1 MSASFIARLWSTRE
15 PIRLTIRDAVIESV
29 EPAEFRGSIDDLE
42 YVAPAFW
49 DLQTNGRKGISFA
62 DPAIDSEQVAWIVR
76 EHVKLGEARICPT
89 LISATESAT
98 IAGLRAI
105 TRACREHPDVAA
117 AVLGIHLEGPYL
129 SSLDGYRG
137 AHRADVMR
145 DPTWDEFERFQD
157 AAEGSIAIVTLAPER
172 EGSIEFIQRLANSG
186 VVVALGHTAADDET
200 IDRAVRAG
208 AKLSTHLGNGIASTL
223 PRHPN
228 PIWSQAGDDRLYAS
242 FIADGDHVDSSTLR
256 VLLRAKGDDRSITI
270 SDMSPLAG
278 SPPGRY
284 ESWEVTPSGKVIVAG
299 TPYLAGSCRDQFDA
313 LAFLTGAVGVSLTQ
327 AIRSMTINPARLL
340 GRAEPKLEPGEPAN
354 IVRFRAIV
362 DPANRRTRVVR
373 SRLIE
378 DQERN

>member
-1 MSASFIARLWSTRE
+1 MTASFLARLWSTGA
-15 PIRLTIRDAVIESV
+15 PIRLTTRDAVIESI
-29 EPAEFRGSIDDLE
+29 EPAEVRGSIDDLE

-49 DLQTNGRKGISFA
+49 DLQTNGREGISFA

-98 IAGLRAI
+98 IAGLGAI
-105 TRACREHPDVAA
+105 ALACRRHADVAA

-129 SSLDGYRG
+129 STLDGYRG
-137 AHRADVMR
+137 AHQAEAMR
-145 DPTWDEFERFQD
+145 DPTWDEFERFQA
-157 AAEGSIAIVTLAPER
+157 AAEGAIAIVTLAPER
-172 EGSIEFIQRLANSG
+172 EGSIEFIQRLSNAG

-228 PIWSQAGDDRLYAS
+228 PIWIQAGDDRLSAS
-242 FIADGDHVDSSTLR
+242 FIADGDHLDASTLR
-256 VLLRAKGDDRSITI
+256 VLMRAKGDDRSITI

-284 ESWEVTPSGKVIVAG
+284 GSWEVTRSGKVIVAG

-313 LAFLTGAVGVSLTQ
+313 LAFMTEIVGVSLEN
-327 AIRSMTINPARLL
+327 AIRSMTVNPARLL
-340 GRAEPKLEPGEPAN
+340 GRPEPKLEPGEPAN
-354 IVRFRAIV
+354 LVRFRAIV
-362 DPANRRTRVVR
+362 DSANRRTRVVR
-373 SRLIE
+373 SRLTE
-378 DQERN
+378 DQEY